1 MNLFFKDPQTIL
13 RMREGPLGHYIDSYA
28 AELCAEGYAHGS
40 AVLQIRIVAD
50 FSRWLAKSL
59 LNAFLNT
66 EVNSAVVIAVSP
78 GENCFSIDPNDSI
91 F

>member
-40 AVLQIRIVAD
+40 AVVQIRIVAD
-50 FSRWLAKSL
+50 FSRWLAKSRIT
-59 LNAFLNT
+59 AQEITAEHFQ
-66 EVNSAVVIAVSP
+66 
-78 GENCFSIDPNDSI
+78 SI
-91 F
+91 FDFEGAIGARDAATIKL